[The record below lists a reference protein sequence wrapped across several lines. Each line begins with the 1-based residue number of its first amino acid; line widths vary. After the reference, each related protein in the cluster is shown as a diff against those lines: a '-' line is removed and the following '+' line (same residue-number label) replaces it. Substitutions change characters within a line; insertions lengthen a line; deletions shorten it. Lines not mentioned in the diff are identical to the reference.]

1 MCFDQSIRN
10 NRPQIIITTQL
21 TESSGSVR
29 DEEGPRLHD
38 AMREGEF
45 ELRCKEL
52 LDVGSANVGSLFKL
66 DDTENVDGPEAGTMP
81 RSHVLVHGLDS
92 RCTRELTE
100 LLVHVVGAR
109 ARVVADPDTEVLDF
123 QGLLLVD
130 LVDADNF
137 TAGLLDF
144 LQLPQEIPE
153 TGLCDDLIRRKD
165 THAI

>member
-1 MCFDQSIRN
+1 M
-10 NRPQIIITTQL
+10 
-21 TESSGSVR
+21 
-29 DEEGPRLHD
+29 
-38 AMREGEF
+38 
-45 ELRCKEL
+45 
-52 LDVGSANVGSLFKL
+52 
-66 DDTENVDGPEAGTMP
+66 DGPEAGTMP

-100 LLVHVVGAR
+100 LLVHVVGAG

-144 LQLPQEIPE
+144 LQLPLE
-153 TGLCDDLIRRKD
+153 TEWQPKTRHFSNGRALGCAGGAYLKKYQKRDFATTSLGAKIRMRYNLGVLSFSVGK
-165 THAI
+165 